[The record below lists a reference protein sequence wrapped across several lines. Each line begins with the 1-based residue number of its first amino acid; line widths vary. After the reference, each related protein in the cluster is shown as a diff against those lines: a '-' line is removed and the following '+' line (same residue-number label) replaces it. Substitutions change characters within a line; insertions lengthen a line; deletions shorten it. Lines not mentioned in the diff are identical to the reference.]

1 MVSCIAY
8 HHSSWM
14 LLAEFILIPWLAL
27 VCFSFT
33 RRLNYEES
41 FVLSLPALSHK
52 MARHRHL
59 STVSSHSGHVFEH

>member
-1 MVSCIAY
+1 
-8 HHSSWM
+8 M

-41 FVLSLPALSHK
+41 FVLSLPTLSHK
-52 MARHRHL
+52 MA
-59 STVSSHSGHVFEH
+59 